1 MKIDLGLSTRKSDC
15 RNFWKS
21 DYRWTGP
28 QLEVENVN
36 NSLGGRHFPAVNCQP
51 RNKVAILI
59 PYRNRDREL
68 RVLLHHLHPILQ
80 RQQLSYGIFV
90 IEQVNCFQN
99 LAFLISFIS
108 SNNQSRIPNICN
120 KYFVYLLFQWCY
132 QVKVLNYITIQPKNA
147 NITLYIKS

>member
-1 MKIDLGLSTRKSDC
+1 MPSILRWDMFESKLLSIFRRALLTFRQLIALVSTFISLSENVSPTHSIWEVAKIDLGLVSRKSDC

-36 NSLGGRHFPAVNCQP
+36 NSPGGRHFPAVNCQP

-90 IEQVNCFQN
+90 IEQVN
-99 LAFLISFIS
+99 
-108 SNNQSRIPNICN
+108 
-120 KYFVYLLFQWCY
+120 
-132 QVKVLNYITIQPKNA
+132 
-147 NITLYIKS
+147 